1 MSELQPGDKAP
12 EFTLPRDGGGQVSL
26 ADFSGRNVIL
36 YFYPK
41 DSTTGCTIEAV
52 DFTALS
58 AEFEK
63 LNAVVIGMSPDSV
76 KSHDNFIAKQNLS
89 VILASD
95 TEKSVLED
103 YGVWQEKS
111 MYGRKYMGVQRTTY
125 LIGED
130 GKVKATWAKV
140 KAKGHAE
147 AVLQALREAG

>member
-12 EFTLPRDGGGQVSL
+12 DFTLPRDGGGQVSL